1 MDSGGMEVLEV
12 CILEAF
18 HWGEGFS
25 TRLVSHSRI
34 NDTVAEARVSS
45 LGDHKHLTALAGEPP
60 GCLPTLGLDGIPV
73 LALEDLV
80 GVGSLK
86 MMGVARGGALEGA
99 WSVGGGSS

>member
-45 LGDHKHLTALAGEPP
+45 LGDHKHLTALAGEP

-86 MMGVARGGALEGA
+86 MMGVAKGGALGEA
-99 WSVGGGSS
+99 WAVEGGS

>member
-1 MDSGGMEVLEV
+1 MDSGGMGVLEV

-18 HWGEGFS
+18 HWVEGFS

-34 NDTVAEARVSS
+34 NDTVAEAPVSS
-45 LGDHKHLTALAGEPP
+45 LGDHKHLTALAGEP

-73 LALEDLV
+73 LALEDVV

-99 WSVGGGSS
+99 WSGGGGSS